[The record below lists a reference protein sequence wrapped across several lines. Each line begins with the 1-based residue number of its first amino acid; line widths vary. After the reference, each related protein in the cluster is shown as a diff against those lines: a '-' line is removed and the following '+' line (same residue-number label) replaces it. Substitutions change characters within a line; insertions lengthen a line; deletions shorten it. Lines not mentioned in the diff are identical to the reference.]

1 MATIAIALTAR
12 PAWRTLAAHWVRAI
26 AVVVLKFCL
35 ASCAN
40 NSPPVPEAEYST
52 KIVGRW
58 QGTVGDVKETMA
70 IDGDGTFICQLH
82 PMGFIANTFHQSVTG
97 TIRGT
102 WKITGAII
110 TLRVTGAE
118 NEHLRNTIASSTIVA
133 FKEDGLVLKSDRG
146 ETSLFQRVRVL

>member
-1 MATIAIALTAR
+1 MMKEVDLMKTNCT
-12 PAWRTLAAHWVRAI
+12 PWVRAI
-26 AVVVLKFCL
+26 AVAVLGFCL

-58 QGTVGDVKETMA
+58 QGTVGDLKETMS
-70 IDGDGTFICQLH
+70 IDDDGTFVCQLH
-82 PMGFIANTFHQSVTG
+82 PMGFIANTLSQSVTG

-110 TLRVTGAE
+110 TLRITGAE

-133 FKEDGLVLKSDRG
+133 FKEDELVLESDRG
-146 ETSLFQRVRVL
+146 ETSPFQRVRAL